1 MGREG
6 AGECLKLL
14 KTVRICSLSKGE
26 LSGTGIVV
34 MGPGGS
40 ASLGFPF
47 SATVSVS
54 KQALT
59 PQELL
64 HHLGKGDLRHIPC
77 AGGWDWAPEHMENES
92 CVPGEGI
99 ASELGTCGSWWLRK
113 ETQEFLP

>member
-1 MGREG
+1 MFE
-6 AGECLKLL
+6 AAEDCEDL
-14 KTVRICSLSKGE
+14 
-26 LSGTGIVV
+26 
-34 MGPGGS
+34 
-40 ASLGFPF
+40 FPF
-47 SATVSVS
+47 QGGAEWNRNRRDGTRGFCLSWISFLCHCVRVS